1 MPPRPTKRRAHAAY
15 LRAFDVFFEFCNAGG
30 LGPHCCSSPESHS
43 PRRYVGYVVFV
54 LLALLKRCRIDLL
67 QVFAPWAIERCE
79 TTAAVDAIP
88 CIMIPDEAGWAR
100 IEQVSEV
107 HPLTERKHFLAGLI
121 DSSTLLAD
129 QPAGIRS
136 FYAQRHVVVI
146 STALDG
152 DCGLDVACMMLGLPR
167 TLDNRSELRNAL
179 ADYLCD
185 RAEEPWMHDLLVAT
199 AEIDLD
205 LVQQMRE
212 ESKPQSRLHPIP
224 SGPSTAVQAVQA
236 SPQ

>member
-1 MPPRPTKRRAHAAY
+1 M
-15 LRAFDVFFEFCNAGG
+15 N
-30 LGPHCCSSPESHS
+30 
-43 PRRYVGYVVFV
+43 
-54 LLALLKRCRIDLL
+54 RIDLL

-88 CIMIPDEAGWAR
+88 CIMIPDEVGWAR

-107 HPLTERKHFLAGLI
+107 HPLTECKHFLAGLI

-129 QPAGIRS
+129 QPSGIRG
-136 FYAQRHVVVI
+136 FYAQRQVVVI
-146 STALDG
+146 PTVVDG
-152 DCGLDVACMMLGLPR
+152 DCGLDVACLMLGLPR
-167 TLDNRSELRNAL
+167 TRENRWDLRNAL